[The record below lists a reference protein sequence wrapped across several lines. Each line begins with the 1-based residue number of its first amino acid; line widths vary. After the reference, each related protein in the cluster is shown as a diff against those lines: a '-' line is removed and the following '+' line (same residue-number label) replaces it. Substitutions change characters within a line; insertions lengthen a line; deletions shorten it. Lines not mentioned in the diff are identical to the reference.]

1 MKALLCLPV
10 FLLVACG
17 STITASYP
25 VGTDGKA
32 FVALS
37 GDSVSLGYRG
47 RLPWPPTNG
56 KAVIPARVVPAE
68 QSTWD
73 KIKYFFGSK

>member
-1 MKALLCLPV
+1 MKSLLLIPA
-10 FLLVACG
+10 FFLVACG

-25 VGTDGKA
+25 VGQDGKA

-37 GDSVSLGYRG
+37 GDSVSIGYKG
-47 RLPWPPTNG
+47 RLPWPPANG
-56 KAVIPARVVPAE
+56 KTVIPAKVVPAE
-68 QSTWD
+68 PSTWD